1 MSGRHRRDAAAPDP
15 ARVEPAA
22 RTVNRLGRE
31 LAATRTQYAN
41 LLAAARATLTA
52 AQDGDPYALEFLAD
66 ELVVQHGQLDLDDE
80 TARVRR
86 PRLRAETRWW
96 EVGR

>member
-1 MSGRHRRDAAAPDP
+1 M
-15 ARVEPAA
+15 
-22 RTVNRLGRE
+22 
-31 LAATRTQYAN
+31 QYAN

-52 AQDGDPYALEFLAD
+52 ARDGDPYALEFLAD

-80 TARVRR
+80 TTRVRR
-86 PRLRAETRWW
+86 PRPLAETHWW